1 MRGKLRDKSAASRR
15 DTFRRSENDVRRP
28 YKRDQRNT
36 NWIEQQ
42 TDEDEYTF
50 DIDDELDVKNPEQII
65 EPILKAPIHQ

>member
-1 MRGKLRDKSAASRR
+1 MRGKLRDKGAASRR

-36 NWIEQQ
+36 SWIEQH

-50 DIDDELDVKNPEQII
+50 DGDDELDIEHPEQIVA
-65 EPILKAPIHQ
+65 PILKAPIHQ